1 MSGADG
7 GGGGQSSKSRPV
19 SAEEGAVGAAANPTR
34 SGQVGKQECS
44 RPRISSRPQSSL
56 ERVSPV
62 CLLLF
67 FSLTFSSHPFPLTA
81 PSPFN
86 SLCVCVFAFSLS
98 LSSFAFKFSHFFSIP
113 CPDFPSL
120 PSSFS
125 CLISPFCFPSF
136 LWSVASKGDFSST
149 SSESKRL
156 LGTHK
161 SKCCCV
167 RTCRSAPDGH
177 NLFARLSD
185 VSDNREHRRRG
196 QMDIG
201 RGLVIQM
208 GPVKLSSHIAHT
220 HYTLSLSLSLVAER
234 KARVDLRLQFP
245 SRTNTQQDFRE

>member
-19 SAEEGAVGAAANPTR
+19 SAEEEAVGAAANPTR

-86 SLCVCVFAFSLS
+86 SLCVFAFSLS
-98 LSSFAFKFSHFFSIP
+98 LSSFAFKFSHFF
-113 CPDFPSL
+113 PSL
-120 PSSFS
+120 VPTFLPFLLPFLVLFLPSV
-125 CLISPFCFPSF
+125 FPSF

-220 HYTLSLSLSLVAER
+220 HYTLSLSLVAER